1 MVMFTIY
8 DTCRSVIKN
17 VYYFPSAT
25 MIFTETVR
33 IRITVR
39 FWISMPD
46 DLHAIYIFTITA
58 EILARSLGNLRCQ

>member
-8 DTCRSVIKN
+8 DI
-17 VYYFPSAT
+17 FPSAT
-25 MIFTETVR
+25 MIFTDTVR

-46 DLHAIYIFTITA
+46 GLDAIYIFTITA
-58 EILARSLGNLRCQ
+58 EILARSLGNLHCQ

>member
-17 VYYFPSAT
+17 VYFLRLLS
-25 MIFTETVR
+25 MIFTHTVR
-33 IRITVR
+33 IKITVR

-46 DLHAIYIFTITA
+46 GLHAIYIFTITA